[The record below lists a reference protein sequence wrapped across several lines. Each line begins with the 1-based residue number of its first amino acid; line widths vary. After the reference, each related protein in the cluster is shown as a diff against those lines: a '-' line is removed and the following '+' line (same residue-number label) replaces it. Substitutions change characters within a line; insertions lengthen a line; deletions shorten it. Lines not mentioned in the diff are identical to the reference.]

1 MEAAATASVIQS
13 SIAAFRPSN
22 SISRSGILAS
32 KGPNFLPLGTKFHSI
47 KVLVFFLGGFS
58 TLFLGFVVN
67 TIA

>member
-1 MEAAATASVIQS
+1 MEAAATASVIPS

-22 SISRSGILAS
+22 SIGRSGILTAN
-32 KGPNFLPLGTKFHSI
+32 GPNFLRLGTKFQSI

-58 TLFLGFVVN
+58 TLFLGFLVN